1 MLGFIS
7 MENYMVSFPKIL
19 NFGSLNIDK
28 IYSLDHIVRKGETIS
43 SKSYNEALGGK
54 GLNQS
59 IALKRA
65 GADIYHAGCVGDEDG
80 KVLLDYLLDNDIKSL
95 VKEVRGK
102 SGHAIIQV
110 DKEANNSII
119 VEPGANKKIEV
130 GYIDEVLEKFSSKDY
145 LLLQNEV
152 SNLPYIIDKASQ
164 KGMRIFFNP
173 SPIDETIKEIDL
185 AKIDTIIINQT
196 EGREISGFCQTSDI
210 LNYFKENHPKL
221 KVVLTLGACGGF
233 YSYKNLKISFKSYK
247 INPVD
252 TTGAGDTFLGYFMA
266 SIAKGKDVGKS
277 LDLASL
283 AAAIACTRKGAT
295 PSIPALKEI
304 RDYRKRIEK

>member
-1 MLGFIS
+1 
-7 MENYMVSFPKIL
+7 MVSFPNIL

-28 IYSLDHIVRKGETIS
+28 IYSLDHIVREGETLS
-43 SKSYNEALGGK
+43 SKSYKEALGGK

-80 KVLLDYLLDNDIKSL
+80 KVLLDYLLANDIKSL

-145 LLLQNEV
+145 LLLQNEI
-152 SNLPYIIDKASQ
+152 SNLLYIIDKASQ

-185 AKIDTIIINQT
+185 AKVDTIIINQT

-210 LNYFKENHPKL
+210 LNYFKENHPNL

-233 YSYKNLKISFKSYK
+233 YSYKDLKISFKNYNIK
-247 INPVD
+247 PVD

-283 AAAIACTRKGAT
+283 AAAIACTRKGAA